1 MIDLNSWPAIHALI
15 YLASPFVLGG
25 AGLLIGLYLGYSH
38 RLPAMLEALRNSK
51 DIMFWSWLKDAGP
64 FGRILL
70 LARISAT
77 VVAPSPL
84 LKRGIA
90 DPDDLRNF
98 PRALKNW
105 LVLMISLLLIASI
118 WLIATYLLRVRH

>member
-51 DIMFWSWLKDAGP
+51 DINFNTRHCCFDFHRDISSINLLPAY
-64 FGRILL
+64 RI
-70 LARISAT
+70 
-77 VVAPSPL
+77 PL
-84 LKRGIA
+84 
-90 DPDDLRNF
+90 PHE
-98 PRALKNW
+98 
-105 LVLMISLLLIASI
+105 S
-118 WLIATYLLRVRH
+118 